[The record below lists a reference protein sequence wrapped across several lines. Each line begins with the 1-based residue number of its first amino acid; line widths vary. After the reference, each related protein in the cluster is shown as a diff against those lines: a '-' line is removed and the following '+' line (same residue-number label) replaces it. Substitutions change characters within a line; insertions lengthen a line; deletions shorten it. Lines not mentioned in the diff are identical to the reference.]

1 MTQTSVSTRAWAE
14 MGVLA
19 LIWGASFLSIKLG
32 LEEIPFLT
40 LVAHRVIWACVILWI
55 YVLIRRLPVP
65 GDLRIWGAF
74 VVMGMLNNVIPFALM
89 AWGQQFIETGLT
101 SIFNAGTAIFG
112 VLVAALC
119 FADERLTLRKSIGV
133 AVAFAGVAV
142 AIGLDS
148 LRQFDIRSLAQLAVI
163 GGTFSYALASAWARK
178 RLMGLTPAVA
188 AAGMLTGASLI
199 LLPAALVMDG
209 APTWPALP
217 QTYLA
222 VGYFAVFGTAF
233 AYLLYYRVLA
243 MVGTGNAM
251 LVTLLIPPVAIIL
264 GAVVLEE
271 RLAPEAFLG
280 FALLAVGLLIL
291 DGRILRV
298 LKRGSK
304 HLTGGHGLP

>member
-14 MGVLA
+14 MGLLA

-40 LVAHRVIWACVILWI
+40 LVAHRVIWACLILWI
-55 YVLIRRLPVP
+55 YVLVRRLPVP

-133 AVAFAGVAV
+133 AAAFTGVAV

-163 GGTFSYALASAWARK
+163 AGTFSYALASAWARK

-209 APTWPALP
+209 APTWPTLP

-271 RLAPEAFLG
+271 RLAPQAFLG

-298 LKRGSK
+298 LRRG
-304 HLTGGHGLP
+304 GVGRNI

>member
-14 MGVLA
+14 MGLLA
-19 LIWGASFLSIKLG
+19 LIWGASFLSIKVG
-32 LEEIPFLT
+32 LEEIPVLT
-40 LVAHRVIWACVILWI
+40 LVSHRVVWACLILWA

-65 GDLRIWGAF
+65 GDPRIWGAF
-74 VVMGMLNNVIPFALM
+74 LVMGLLNNVIPFALM

-119 FADERLTLRKSIGV
+119 FADERLTLRKGV
-133 AVAFAGVAV
+133 GVVVAFVGVAV

-163 GGTFSYALASAWARK
+163 GGTISYAFASAWART
-178 RLMGLTPAVA
+178 RLLGLSPAVA
-188 AAGMLTGASLI
+188 AAGMLTGASVI
-199 LLPAALVMDG
+199 LLPATLAIDG
-209 APTWPALP
+209 PPQWPALP
-217 QTYLA
+217 QTYVA

-264 GAVVLEE
+264 GALVLEE
-271 RLAPEAFLG
+271 RLAPQAFAG
-280 FALLAVGLLIL
+280 FALLALGLLIL
-291 DGRILRV
+291 DGRIVGWLR
-298 LKRGSK
+298 
-304 HLTGGHGLP
+304 GLRKASS

>member
-14 MGVLA
+14 MGLLA

-55 YVLIRRLPVP
+55 YVLVRRLPVP

-133 AVAFAGVAV
+133 AVAFTGVAV

-209 APTWPALP
+209 APTWPTLP

-271 RLAPEAFLG
+271 RLAPQAFLG

-298 LKRGSK
+298 LRRG
-304 HLTGGHGLP
+304 GAGRNI

>member
-14 MGVLA
+14 MGLLA
-19 LIWGASFLSIKLG
+19 LIWGASFLSIKVG
-32 LEEIPFLT
+32 LEEIPVLT
-40 LVAHRVIWACVILWI
+40 LVSHRVVWACLILWA

-65 GDLRIWGAF
+65 GDPRIWGAF
-74 VVMGMLNNVIPFALM
+74 LIMGLLNNVIPFALM

-119 FADERLTLRKSIGV
+119 FADERLTLRKGV
-133 AVAFAGVAV
+133 GVVVAFVGVAV

-163 GGTFSYALASAWARK
+163 GGTISYAFASAWART
-178 RLMGLTPAVA
+178 RLLGLSPAVA
-188 AAGMLTGASLI
+188 AAGMLTGASVI
-199 LLPAALVMDG
+199 LLPATLAIDG
-209 APTWPALP
+209 PPHWPALP
-217 QTYLA
+217 QTYVA

-264 GAVVLEE
+264 GALVLEE
-271 RLAPEAFLG
+271 RLAPQAFAG
-280 FALLAVGLLIL
+280 FALLALGLLIL
-291 DGRILRV
+291 DGRIVGWLR
-298 LKRGSK
+298 
-304 HLTGGHGLP
+304 GLRKASS